1 MWAKAARRNNMR
13 IEFTIVGTYDIEC
26 DPDEDEADVKDG
38 AASCLEEALDDY
50 DRNIRIVNLSVRA
63 R

>member
-1 MWAKAARRNNMR
+1 MR

>member
-1 MWAKAARRNNMR
+1 MR

-26 DPDEDEADVKDG
+26 DPDEDEADV
-38 AASCLEEALDDY
+38 ALDDY